1 MRVPAPTI
9 DEPESSDTGPDGT
22 ESNRARAFARFR
34 RHKLGVVSLVLLVLL
49 TLACIFAPLLTSADP
64 LHIDL
69 SNVLRGPSRL
79 HPLGTDESGRD
90 IFARL
95 LYGGRV
101 TLFVAF
107 ATMAVSMCI
116 GTVVGAV
123 GGYFGGWLDRF
134 VVQFVDGLL
143 AVPVFFFWLI
153 ALATLG
159 SSLRNIIFIIGLT
172 SWMPTARVVRAEV
185 IRIRTLDYV
194 DAGHALGA
202 THLRIL
208 LRYLLPQATPVIVVS
223 ATLATAFAILSESAL
238 SYLGVGV
245 QPPNPSWGRMLNSA
259 QQYVWENPLMAVWPG
274 LLILL
279 TVLLFNLLGDAL
291 QEALSPKSR

>member
-1 MRVPAPTI
+1 MSEPAASPETPGPERERV
-9 DEPESSDTGPDGT
+9 

-34 RHKLGVVSLVLLVLL
+34 RHRLGMVSLVLLALL
-49 TLACIFAPLLTSADP
+49 SLACLLAPLVTSADP
-64 LHIDL
+64 LQIDL
-69 SNVLRGPSRL
+69 SRALQPPGAE

-90 IFARL
+90 VLARI

-101 TLFVAF
+101 SLFVAF
-107 ATMAVSMCI
+107 AAMSISV
-116 GTVVGAV
+116 VVGTLLGAL
-123 GGYFGGWLDRF
+123 GGYFGGWLDR
-134 VVQFVDGLL
+134 VLVQLVDGLL

-153 ALATLG
+153 ALASLG
-159 SSLRNIIFIIGLT
+159 SSLRNIIFVIGLT

-185 IRIRTLDYV
+185 SRIRTLDFV

-202 THLRIL
+202 SHARVL
-208 LRYLLPQATPVIVVS
+208 LRYVLPQATPVVVVS

-245 QPPNPSWGRMLNSA
+245 QPPNPSWGRMLNTA
-259 QQYVWENPLMAVWPG
+259 QEYIWEVPLLAVWPG
-274 LLILL
+274 VLILL

-291 QEALSPKSR
+291 QEALSPKS

>member
-1 MRVPAPTI
+1 M
-9 DEPESSDTGPDGT
+9 SSIEELGATDMDSGAV

-34 RHKLGVVSLVLLVLL
+34 RHKLGVISLVLLVLL
-49 TLACIFAPLLTSADP
+49 SLACILAPLLTSADP
-64 LHIDL
+64 LRIDL
-69 SNVLRGPSRL
+69 SNALVPPSSV

-90 IFARL
+90 ILARL

-101 TLFVAF
+101 SLFVAF
-107 ATMAVSMCI
+107 ATMAVSMLV

-123 GGYFGGWLDRF
+123 GGYFGGWLDRL

-259 QQYVWENPLMAVWPG
+259 QQYIWENPLMAVWPG
-274 LLILL
+274 VLILL

-291 QEALSPKSR
+291 QEALSPKNR